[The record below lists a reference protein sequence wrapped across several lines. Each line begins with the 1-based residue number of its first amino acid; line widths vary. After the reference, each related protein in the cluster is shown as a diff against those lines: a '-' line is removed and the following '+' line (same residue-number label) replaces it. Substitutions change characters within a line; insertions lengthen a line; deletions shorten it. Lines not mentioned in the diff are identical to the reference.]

1 MTFRPHSDKLKAQD
15 SNQVISI
22 PSLPE
27 GRVLVRTGRVISTIL
42 VGPDQIALSGFPL
55 PVNNTQLSTKQYVDD
70 QIFDAI
76 AGLSIDDLSFLK
88 TDGSRPLTGDFNADG
103 YLLRNLQA
111 PVLPGDAANRQ
122 YVDAAI
128 LDAIDGTILDDLAF
142 LKLDGS
148 RPMTGD
154 LNVDGYRIKNLQN
167 PTEMQ
172 DAATKY
178 YTETFASNRHL
189 SNLCA
194 GTAVNQWLIPDA
206 NLTQSLGAQQGIYG
220 SATAK
225 NWSAVFSHE
234 FVSAGT
240 DQLYLS
246 SCSPNMEPDSV
257 GRDVIISADGSGLL
271 AGADGGDIRLQT
283 APVTGGGI
291 RGSVLLSA
299 LRLDVGLAKIT
310 SVAEPTDPK
319 DAANKEYVDSKIDS
333 ILSASVEEGTLSIY
347 APDGYTGAVSIF
359 GSQLNL
365 NGAPITN
372 VAAPTAPTDV
382 ATKEYVDSLAR
393 LNVVTKAEDY
403 VAITSDRIILVDTAT
418 GDVSIELP
426 SAVGEAGLAIYIK
439 RITSGLN
446 KAYINAQAGQTIDG
460 DSFITVHLQW
470 ESHTLVSNG
479 TNWYVM

>member
-1 MTFRPHSDKLKAQD
+1 
-15 SNQVISI
+15 
-22 PSLPE
+22 
-27 GRVLVRTGRVISTIL
+27 
-42 VGPDQIALSGFPL
+42 
-55 PVNNTQLSTKQYVDD
+55 
-70 QIFDAI
+70 
-76 AGLSIDDLSFLK
+76 
-88 TDGSRPLTGDFNADG
+88 
-103 YLLRNLQA
+103 
-111 PVLPGDAANRQ
+111 
-122 YVDAAI
+122 
-128 LDAIDGTILDDLAF
+128 
-142 LKLDGS
+142 
-148 RPMTGD
+148 
-154 LNVDGYRIKNLQN
+154 
-167 PTEMQ
+167 
-172 DAATKY
+172 
-178 YTETFASNRHL
+178 
-189 SNLCA
+189 
-194 GTAVNQWLIPDA
+194 
-206 NLTQSLGAQQGIYG
+206 
-220 SATAK
+220 
-225 NWSAVFSHE
+225 
-234 FVSAGT
+234 
-240 DQLYLS
+240 
-246 SCSPNMEPDSV
+246 
-257 GRDVIISADGSGLL
+257 
-271 AGADGGDIRLQT
+271 
-283 APVTGGGI
+283 
-291 RGSVLLSA
+291 
-299 LRLDVGLAKIT
+299 
-310 SVAEPTDPK
+310 VAEPTDPK